1 MSKIAP
7 QRFTVEEF
15 PEQASWISKLF
26 SNLNSFM
33 GDVTRA
39 FGNDLTISDNLFQ
52 EIKEIAYRN
61 SSSSFPLKF
70 RTKFNSS
77 PIGVIPI
84 YLQNRTLGSYSTA
97 QPWVV
102 WTYQD
107 GSVVISDISGLTAS
121 SDYTIKLLIIYG

>member
-1 MSKIAP
+1 MAQLTP

-26 SNLNSFM
+26 SPLNQIT
-33 GDVTRA
+33 GDIVRA
-39 FGNDLTISDNLFQ
+39 FSNSLSISDNLFQ
-52 EIKEIAYRN
+52 EIKEIAYKN
-61 SSSSFPLKF
+61 TSSSFPLKF

-102 WTYQD
+102 WAYQD

-121 SDYTIKLLIIYG
+121 SDYTIKLLVIYG